1 MVFLSVYYYY
11 FFLSGSDASHIN
23 HLITKYMRYN
33 NLVSIDRWR
42 YARLSVYVNTYI
54 PVSQSLHTSWN
65 SYIILHHHL
74 PPALISLYFF
84 FTNIW
89 SSKIL
94 EEISTFS
101 LGMQLHLYY
110 YFWHMNQGC
119 FAFSVV
125 TISSWALGFRYIYY
139 IKKKKKPKRQRY
151 FAHNSFLLYY
161 YLPSVTLAVTF
172 SLSTRMWAKVVKS
185 AGRRNDI

>member
-1 MVFLSVYYYY
+1 MIFLCVYY

-74 PPALISLYFF
+74 PSALISLYFF

-110 YFWHMNQGC
+110 YFWHLNQRMLC
-119 FAFSVV
+119 FQCSNDFFLSFG
-125 TISSWALGFRYIYY
+125 IPIYILH
-139 IKKKKKPKRQRY
+139 KKKKAKKDSVILPTIPFFSTTTSQVLLSWWP
-151 FAHNSFLLYY
+151 FPFL
-161 YLPSVTLAVTF
+161 
-172 SLSTRMWAKVVKS
+172 RECERK
-185 AGRRNDI
+185 

>member
-1 MVFLSVYYYY
+1 MIFLCVY
-11 FFLSGSDASHIN
+11 FIFLSGSDASHIN

-139 IKKKKKPKRQRY
+139 IKKKAKKTALFCPQFLSSLLLPPKCYSRGDLFPFYENVSESSQV
-151 FAHNSFLLYY
+151 S
-161 YLPSVTLAVTF
+161 
-172 SLSTRMWAKVVKS
+172 
-185 AGRRNDI
+185 RR